1 MDFSLSEEQELLQHT
16 VRSFVEKECPP
27 QTVRAIF
34 DGERQVVP
42 ALWKGL
48 AEIGVAGL
56 VVPELHGGAGLELL
70 ELALVAEELGRGAVP
85 VPFLGHALATL
96 AIARGA
102 SSAQQAAWLPRLGSG
117 DARATVALAEDGARW
132 LPTEWRV
139 ELANGRVS
147 GRKQLVP
154 EADGADLFVV
164 GCRGGALALI
174 EAGPAVRITAEPTLD
189 RGRPLATLDFEGA
202 PAELLDAGKRS
213 TQRGKPSGAQRGEA
227 ERSSNP
233 KAERSHDGLAAR
245 LVDAGSVLLAAD
257 AFGAA
262 HQLVRATTAYLQSR
276 QQFGQP
282 LAQFQAVK
290 HQLANMALD
299 VDPTCGLWW
308 YAAHAFDHAL
318 AEAPRAAA
326 LAKAHITERAQ
337 QVARDAVEAHGGI
350 GFTWECDVH
359 IWFKRVMFDRLWL
372 GAPEL
377 HRERFAALEGW

>member
-1 MDFSLSEEQELLQHT
+1 MDFSLSEEQELLQDT
-16 VRSFVEKECPP
+16 VRGFVAKECPA

-34 DGERQVVP
+34 DGERQAVP

-48 AEIGVAGL
+48 AEIGIAGL
-56 VVPELHGGAGLELL
+56 VVPEAQGGAGLELL

-96 AIARGA
+96 ALARGG
-102 SSAQQAAWLPRLGSG
+102 SPAQQAAWLPRLAAG
-117 DARATVALAEDGARW
+117 DARATVAFAEEGGRW
-132 LPTEWRV
+132 LPRDWRV
-139 ELANGRVS
+139 ELANGRVR
-147 GRKQLVP
+147 GRKLLVP
-154 EADGADLFVV
+154 EAEGADLFVV
-164 GCRGGALALI
+164 GCRGGALALV
-174 EAGPAVRITAEPTLD
+174 EAGAALRASAEPTLD
-189 RGRPLATLDFEGA
+189 RGRPLATLDLDGA
-202 PAELLDAGKRS
+202 PAE
-213 TQRGKPSGAQRGEA
+213 P
-227 ERSSNP
+227 
-233 KAERSHDGLAAR
+233 LAAGGADR

-262 HQLVRATTAYLQSR
+262 HQLVRATAEYVKTR

-299 VDPTCGLWW
+299 VDPTRGLWW
-308 YAAHAFDHAL
+308 YAAHAFDHAP

-359 IWFKRVMFDRLWL
+359 IWFKRIAFDRLWL

-377 HRERFAALEGW
+377 HRERYAALEGW

>member
-16 VRSFVEKECPP
+16 VRSFVAKECPP

-34 DGERQVVP
+34 DGERQAVS

-56 VVPELHGGAGLELL
+56 VVSEAHGGAGLELL

-96 AIARGA
+96 ALARGG
-102 SSAQQAAWLPRLGSG
+102 SATQQAAWLPRLASG
-117 DARATVALAEDGARW
+117 AARATVALAEDGGRW
-132 LPTEWRV
+132 LPQDWSV
-139 ELANGRVS
+139 ELANGRVR
-147 GRKQLVP
+147 GRKRLVP
-154 EADGADLFVV
+154 EADGAEVFVV
-164 GCRGGALALI
+164 GCRGGALALV
-174 EAGPAVRITAEPTLD
+174 EAGAGVRVTPEPTLD
-189 RGRPLATLDFEGA
+189 RGRPLATLALEGA
-202 PAELLDAGKRS
+202 PAEA
-213 TQRGKPSGAQRGEA
+213 
-227 ERSSNP
+227 
-233 KAERSHDGLAAR
+233 LAAADSAR
-245 LVDAGSVLLAAD
+245 LVDAACVLLAAD

-262 HQLVRATTAYLQSR
+262 HQLVRMTAAYVSTR

-299 VDPTCGLWW
+299 VDPTRGLWW
-308 YAAHAFDHAL
+308 YAAHAFDHAP
-318 AEAPRAAA
+318 AEASRAAA
-326 LAKAHITERAQ
+326 LAKAHITDRAQ

-350 GFTWECDVH
+350 GFTWECDVQL
-359 IWFKRVMFDRLWL
+359 WFKRVMFDRLWL

-377 HRERFAALEGW
+377 HRTRFAALEGW

>member
-1 MDFSLSEEQELLQHT
+1 MDFSLSQEQELLQST
-16 VRSFVEKECPP
+16 VRDFVAKECPP
-27 QTVRAIF
+27 RAVHAIF
-34 DGERQVVP
+34 DGDDRAMP
-42 ALWKGL
+42 ALWAGL

-56 VVPELHGGAGLELL
+56 VVPEAHGGAGLELL
-70 ELALVAEELGRGAVP
+70 DLALVAEELGRGAVP

-96 AIARGA
+96 ALARGGSA
-102 SSAQQAAWLPRLGSG
+102 AQQAAWLPRLASG
-117 DARATVALAEDGARW
+117 ATRATVALAEDGAGW
-132 LPTEWRV
+132 LPSSWRV
-139 ELANGRVS
+139 ELANGRVT

-154 EADGADLFVV
+154 EADGAELFVV
-164 GCRGGALALI
+164 GCWDGALALV
-174 EAGPAVRITAEPTLD
+174 EAGPTVRVTPEPTLD
-189 RGRPLATLDFEGA
+189 RGRPLATLDLEGA
-202 PAELLDAGKRS
+202 PAESLTG
-213 TQRGKPSGAQRGEA
+213 QG
-227 ERSSNP
+227 
-233 KAERSHDGLAAR
+233 AAR

-262 HQLVRATTAYLQSR
+262 HHLVRATAAYLQTR
-276 QQFGQP
+276 RQFGQP

-299 VDPTCGLWW
+299 VDPTRGLWW
-308 YAAHAFDHAL
+308 YAAHAFDHAP

-326 LAKAHITERAQ
+326 LAKAHVTERAQ

-350 GFTWECDVH
+350 GFTWECDVQ

>member
-34 DGERQVVP
+34 DGERQAVP

-56 VVPELHGGAGLELL
+56 AVPESHGGAGLELL

-102 SSAQQAAWLPRLGSG
+102 SAAQQAAWLPRLAAG

-164 GCRGGALALI
+164 GCRGGALALV

-202 PAELLDAGKRS
+202 PAELL
-213 TQRGKPSGAQRGEA
+213 GAA
-227 ERSSNP
+227 
-233 KAERSHDGLAAR
+233 DAAR

-262 HQLVRATTAYLQSR
+262 HQLVRATAAYLQSR

-299 VDPTCGLWW
+299 VDPTRGLWW
-308 YAAHAFDHAL
+308 YAAHAFDHAP

-337 QVARDAVEAHGGI
+337 QVARDAVEAYGGI

-359 IWFKRVMFDRLWL
+359 IWFKRAMFDRLWL
-372 GAPEL
+372 GPPEL

>member
-1 MDFSLSEEQELLQHT
+1 
-16 VRSFVEKECPP
+16 
-27 QTVRAIF
+27 
-34 DGERQVVP
+34 VP

-56 VVPELHGGAGLELL
+56 AVPEAHGGAGLELL
-70 ELALVAEELGRGAVP
+70 DLALVAEELGRGAVP

-96 AIARGA
+96 GIARSA
-102 SSAQQAAWLPRLGSG
+102 SAAQQEAWLPRLAAGT
-117 DARATVALAEDGARW
+117 ARATVALAEDDARW
-132 LPTEWRV
+132 LPPEWRV
-139 ELANGRVS
+139 ELANGRVR
-147 GRKQLVP
+147 GRKRLVP

-164 GCRGGALALI
+164 GCQGGALALV
-174 EAGPAVRITAEPTLD
+174 EAGPSARVTPEPTLD
-189 RGRPLATLDFEGA
+189 RGRPLATLDLEDA
-202 PAELLDAGKRS
+202 PAELLDAAG
-213 TQRGKPSGAQRGEA
+213 G
-227 ERSSNP
+227 
-233 KAERSHDGLAAR
+233 AR

-262 HQLVRATTAYLQSR
+262 HQLVRVTAAYLQSR

-282 LAQFQAVK
+282 VAQFQAVK

-299 VDPTCGLWW
+299 VDPTRGLWW
-308 YAAHAFDHAL
+308 YAAHAFDHAPTD
-318 AEAPRAAA
+318 ASRAAA

-377 HRERFAALEGW
+377 HRERFAVLEGWAK